1 MKPFKMT
8 CENCNASLDLD
19 LDNIEFKCPYCGSK
33 LMIDMAVLSNAL
45 SEREKTKQLQIQEEH
60 ETERE
65 RMDEKSRRILLIVA
79 VGLFVFSF
87 FILLMLSY
95 CHAG

>member
-65 RMDEKSRRILLIVA
+65 KRDEKSRLIILLVA
-79 VGLFVFSF
+79 IGLIIFSLSLL
-87 FILLMLSY
+87 FILSY

>member
-65 RMDEKSRRILLIVA
+65 KRDQKSRNIMLLITI
-79 VGLFVFSF
+79 GLMF
-87 FILLMLSY
+87 FIVFFFFILSY
-95 CHAG
+95 CHAW